1 MDAIGPKG
9 EWRSC
14 HRQYP
19 IPPDRRDP
27 ACDTRGGISHTQ
39 SECEDRCCL
48 EITPLSEQGW
58 LEEASPLRVR
68 SEPGS
73 VSIAPE
79 GEAASGRGFPP
90 EREWHRV
97 RKTSFP
103 RLLRRAALRFFPEV

>member
-14 HRQYP
+14 HRRYP
-19 IPPDRRDP
+19 IPRDRRDP
-27 ACDTRGGISHTQ
+27 ACDTLGEISHIQ
-39 SECEDRCCL
+39 GECEDPGCL

-58 LEEASPLRVR
+58 LEEASLLRAR
-68 SEPGS
+68 SKPGS

-79 GEAASGRGFPP
+79 GEAASGHGFPP

-97 RKTSFP
+97 RKTSSP
-103 RLLRRAALRFFPEV
+103 RLLRRETLRFFLEV